1 MAGQKC
7 INCNAVLPLGDPGA
21 VVVCP
26 FCSAQNRAAGAVP
39 PPPVLPPLGGR
50 RTETTTFGRI
60 VLLVVVLSIFGI
72 IGVTIW
78 KVTRAVT
85 EAATSTRTVTGSTTV
100 TVTRPGNV
108 TVLQG
113 DELPVNDLF
122 ELTPEGNV
130 LLKIPGVELAPHLG
144 TRTATLVPASPPTPP
159 AEKLV
164 PPAELATL
172 EKGRWIALDPAGL
185 PGGFATFDP
194 TAAVPWFLAAARRW
208 SADAR
213 FERIAVDGVRA
224 DGTTDLSA
232 GESDVEYRLYS
243 PALRASAVVAAAV
256 STEPVY
262 SELRLRLAHGRLE
275 AMLDRHGGHEFES
288 PDDFEVQCSMPRV
301 LELLRGH
308 GLSPLPSYE
317 LTMSCSDGPCKWMVH
332 PPHDGPALA
341 AWKAGVPEIPAGDC
355 SRFPETPR
363 PRGR

>member
-7 INCNAVLPLGDPGA
+7 INCNAVLPLGDPGT

-26 FCSAQNRAAGAVP
+26 FCGAQNRMPGGVP
-39 PPPVLPPLGGR
+39 APPVLPPLGGR
-50 RTETTTFGRI
+50 KAETTTFGRI
-60 VLLVVVLSIFGI
+60 ILLVVVLGI
-72 IGVTIW
+72 LGIVGVTIW
-78 KVTRAVT
+78 MVTRAVT

-100 TVTRPGNV
+100 TLTRPGGV

-130 LLKIPGVELAPHLG
+130 LLKIPGVELAPHPG
-144 TRTATLVPASPPTPP
+144 TGTTTLVPARPPTPP
-159 AEKLV
+159 AERLV
-164 PPAELATL
+164 PPAELATI
-172 EKGRWIALDPAGL
+172 EKGGWVALDPASL
-185 PGGFATFDP
+185 PGGFAAFDP
-194 TAAVPWFLAAARRW
+194 TAAVPWILATARRW
-208 SADAR
+208 STDAR
-213 FERIAVDGVRA
+213 FERITVEGVRA
-224 DGTTDLSA
+224 DGTAELSA

-243 PALRASAVVAAAV
+243 PALRASAVAAAAV

-262 SELRLRLAHGRLE
+262 SELRLRLAQGRL
-275 AMLDRHGGHEFES
+275 AANFGAYDGHAFES
-288 PDDFEVQCSMPRV
+288 PDGFEVQCAMPRV

-308 GLSPLPSYE
+308 GLSQLPSYE

-332 PPHDGPALA
+332 PPHGGPALA
-341 AWKAGVPEIPAGDC
+341 AWNADVPGIPAGDC